1 MKHGCVTINQNNIYK
16 NEYTGVF
23 FSKIP
28 IPFEVSFKPLYRPI
42 ISINGKSK
50 AYKKITLYNSIRDTI
65 INVNKETKNINISY
79 KYVGDSHWKDKI
91 KINEVGGLGIYDTN
105 KWIELYSEKKEEIIL
120 KNWKLIFSKG
130 ETDIKNITF
139 NMLKVID
146 FSGDLIDKNN
156 RQFIYLLDNKSKL
169 VDSITW
175 ENNFSNKVF
184 HVQKTLPSINTISVE
199 EGIGTPNSLNPK
211 HLLLIE

>member
-1 MKHGCVTINQNNIYK
+1 M
-16 NEYTGVF
+16 
-23 FSKIP
+23 
-28 IPFEVSFKPLYRPI
+28 
-42 ISINGKSK
+42 
-50 AYKKITLYNSIRDTI
+50 
-65 INVNKETKNINISY
+65 NKETQNINISY

-105 KWIELYSEKKEEIIL
+105 KWIELYSEKKGEIIL

-146 FSGDLIDKNN
+146 FSGDLIDKNS

-211 HLLLIE
+211 HLLLIEEKKKEELGKIVAIFFTFFVLIFVNFSLGRENPKASVG